1 MLHLNLADA
10 PSQLMGRP
18 EGLGGSWW
26 VVDSCWAPSRL
37 SLNTKGTFQFTQHLV
52 AGPWALTGAGAGG
65 SVESEGTGVTAASID
80 GAKAAERALPEPN
93 FPHVVMGRETCPGH
107 PWGRDKLPPRCGEKW
122 SPEGSACPAAPAS
135 SVWLP
140 AGTSGRA
147 AAEERVADAW
157 RPLPKLSWEGRE
169 RGWTCGNV
177 GERSAFREEGP
188 STASFRCFL
197 FGLQEILGRSAPSV
211 TVPCKSSDAVAGW
224 LKLPGSVASCCQ
236 VTSPCVS
243 RDGLPAALLRTAWE
257 GLGDPQ
263 EPSKA

>member
-1 MLHLNLADA
+1 ME
-10 PSQLMGRP
+10 RP

-37 SLNTKGTFQFTQHLV
+37 SLNTKGTFQFTQHLG
-52 AGPWALTGAGAGG
+52 AGPWALTGARAGG
-65 SVESEGTGVTAASID
+65 SVESEGTGVTAELID
-80 GAKAAERALPEPN
+80 GAKAVERALPEPN
-93 FPHVVMGRETCPGH
+93 FPHVAMGRETCPGD
-107 PWGRDKLPPRCGEKW
+107 PWGQDKLPLGAERSE
-122 SPEGSACPAAPAS
+122 AQRAQPALQPQ
-135 SVWLP
+135 
-140 AGTSGRA
+140 RA
-147 AAEERVADAW
+147 ASGYRQAPLAEPPRRRGW
-157 RPLPKLSWEGRE
+157 PKLSWEGRE

-177 GERSAFREEGP
+177 GERSAFRGEGP

-197 FGLQEILGRSAPSV
+197 FGLKILGRSGPSV
-211 TVPCKSSDAVAGW
+211 TVPHKSGDAVAGW

-263 EPSKA
+263 EPCKA